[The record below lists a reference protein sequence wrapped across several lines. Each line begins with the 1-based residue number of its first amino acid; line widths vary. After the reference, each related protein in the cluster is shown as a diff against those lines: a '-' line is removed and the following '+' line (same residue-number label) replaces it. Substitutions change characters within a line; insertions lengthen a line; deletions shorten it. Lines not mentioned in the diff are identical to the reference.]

1 MSININSNICFVE
14 KKPGDILFFNETS
27 KDFASISDN
36 FDVFTKTN
44 TFVDGVGEAT
54 IMPGL
59 MPRFGH
65 NDLVNSDFYD
75 VKSFRNDHFSH
86 ALVTLDFFEEIV
98 GDDYDLRFTDC
109 SGNIIRFVFKTTQTN
124 TILDEHNRI
133 IIDISKTNN
142 FLDYASRIKIAY
154 DNYLFSNSITDHKI
168 KLFTNSGVLYVKQNK
183 PGTFGGVHV
192 NAGNSIN
199 VTDYTS
205 IFLKKN
211 FDFEID
217 YKPFNESI
225 KIIKT
230 VRNNP
235 KIFNKTLGINNLDY
249 DEEIYFDDGMTK
261 FSADFYFE
269 SPDKIKYSYSYN
281 SKEINSLSTT
291 INPFDTLA
299 VIEGKITTEQVLVGI
314 KGDIVS
320 NGKDVRNRSNNITFK
335 TNLSMDDSFSLN
347 KDSDQLNLYGT
358 EAFCDEGFDDLV
370 TVRKDPVTS
379 DYFYDQVTVNNI
391 IRNRLVLSPTPVP
404 VTTLSNN
411 ELFFLDD
418 RERTNSPV
426 DIPFYDISNDNL
438 NSMKDTDD
446 SKHVK
451 NLYIISTLG
460 RDRDRSI
467 TNQSN
472 SFAYDWEIE

>member
-1 MSININSNICFVE
+1 MSININSNICFIE

-27 KDFASISDN
+27 QDFSSVSDN
-36 FDVFTKTN
+36 FNVFTKTN

-59 MPRFGH
+59 MPRFGY
-65 NDLVNSDFYD
+65 NDLINSDFYD
-75 VKSFRNDHFSH
+75 VKSFRNDHFAYSLV
-86 ALVTLDFFEEIV
+86 ALEFFEEIT
-98 GDDYDLRFTDC
+98 GDEYSLRFTD
-109 SGNIIRFVFKTTQTN
+109 SNGNIIRFVFKTTETN
-124 TILDEHNRI
+124 LILDEFNRI
-133 IIDISKTNN
+133 IVDISKTNN
-142 FLDYASRIKIAY
+142 YLDYAARVRSAYKNHIFVNDIEDYKIE
-154 DNYLFSNSITDHKI
+154 
-168 KLFTNSGVLYVKQNK
+168 LFTSNGILYAKQSK
-183 PGTFGGVHV
+183 PNTFGGIHV

-205 IFLKKN
+205 VFLNNN
-211 FDFEID
+211 FEFEVD
-217 YKPFNESI
+217 YKPFDESI
-225 KIIKT
+225 DIIKT
-230 VRNNP
+230 VKNNP
-235 KIFNKTLGINNLDY
+235 RIYYKTLGIDNLDY
-249 DEEIYFDDGMTK
+249 DEDICFDDGMTK

-320 NGKDVRNRSNNITFK
+320 GGKDVRNRSNNVTFK
-335 TNLSMDDSFSLN
+335 TNLSMDDNFKLKEN
-347 KDSDQLNLYGT
+347 SDQINLYST

-370 TVRKDPVTS
+370 TVRTEPVTS
-379 DYFYDQVTVNNI
+379 NFIYEQELVNNI
-391 IRNRLVLSPTPVP
+391 MRNKLVLAPSPVA

-411 ELFFLDD
+411 ELFFLDNS
-418 RERTNSPV
+418 ERTNSPV

-438 NSMKDTDD
+438 NSMKDTDE

-460 RDRDRSI
+460 RDRDRSV
-467 TNQSN
+467 TYQSN

>member
-1 MSININSNICFVE
+1 M
-14 KKPGDILFFNETS
+14 D
-27 KDFASISDN
+27 
-36 FDVFTKTN
+36 
-44 TFVDGVGEAT
+44 
-54 IMPGL
+54 
-59 MPRFGH
+59 
-65 NDLVNSDFYD
+65 
-75 VKSFRNDHFSH
+75 
-86 ALVTLDFFEEIV
+86 
-98 GDDYDLRFTDC
+98 
-109 SGNIIRFVFKTTQTN
+109 
-124 TILDEHNRI
+124 
-133 IIDISKTNN
+133 
-142 FLDYASRIKIAY
+142 
-154 DNYLFSNSITDHKI
+154 
-168 KLFTNSGVLYVKQNK
+168 
-183 PGTFGGVHV
+183 
-192 NAGNSIN
+192 
-199 VTDYTS
+199 
-205 IFLKKN
+205 KN
-211 FDFEID
+211 FKEWMNKCD
-217 YKPFNESI
+217 SI
-225 KIIKT
+225 
-230 VRNNP
+230 VQS
-235 KIFNKTLGINNLDY
+235 TLGLGLHDMPDANWRD
-249 DEEIYFDDGMTK
+249 YFDDGMTK

-379 DYFYDQVTVNNI
+379 DYFYDQVTINNI
-391 IRNRLVLSPTPVP
+391 TRNRLVLSPTPVP